1 MIPPSPAISEQKRF
15 FRALLIVS
23 LAAIVGMHIW
33 VLFTYRGKIRQGY
46 PDFIA
51 FYAVGKCIQRGL
63 RSQLYQ
69 LDTQARLQQEFA
81 PALQQRN
88 KLFPWI
94 HPAFEAL
101 ALWPLA
107 YLRYLPAYW
116 VWNALSAV
124 ALAGFVVV
132 LRPFLPKLRSLSVSL
147 PFLCAFAFFPVFDC
161 LAQGQ
166 DSVFLLL
173 LFGLAFV
180 SVKRKQDWAGG
191 SWLGLALFRYQL
203 VLPVLVV
210 FAWQRKWKIL
220 GGCAAVGFALAAVS
234 AVVVGW
240 KSLLSYPSVVLA
252 CNRMLQSSGTKWNQ
266 AMPTLRGT
274 VDRLLGAGTLSGAVV
289 IFAIS
294 AALLIASAW
303 CGQPDPQ
310 HPDFDLRFSL
320 AIVVST
326 MISYYL
332 FAHDLTLLL
341 LPLLLSAEWLC
352 SPVHRGTGRRLL
364 LVSVCLLFFSPLFFL
379 LWFRYHFLD
388 AIFWVVGLLAGGLI
402 ITRTDTRAEAG
413 SVQAGG

>member
-1 MIPPSPAISEQKRF
+1 MISTSPAISERRRF
-15 FRALLIVS
+15 FRSLLIVS
-23 LAAIVGMHIW
+23 LAAMVGMHIW
-33 VLFTYRGKIRQGY
+33 VFFTYRREIRQGY

-51 FYAVGKCIQRGL
+51 FYAVGKCVQRGL

-107 YLRYLPAYW
+107 YLPYVGAYW
-116 VWNALSAV
+116 LWNALSV
-124 ALAGFVVV
+124 AALVVFVVV
-132 LRPFLPKLRSLSVSL
+132 LRPFLPKLSTICSFL

-166 DSVFLLL
+166 DSIFLLL
-173 LFGLAFV
+173 LLGLAFT
-180 SVKRKQDWAGG
+180 SLKRKHDWSAGI
-191 SWLGLALFRYQL
+191 WLGLGLFRYQL

-210 FAWQRKWKIL
+210 LAWQRKWKTL
-220 GGCAAVGFALAAVS
+220 GGCAAIGFGLAAVS
-234 AVVVGW
+234 AGVVGG
-240 KSLLSYPSVVLA
+240 KGLLSYPSMVLA
-252 CNRMLQSSGTKWNQ
+252 CNRMLQSSGARWNQ
-266 AMPTLRGT
+266 AMPNLRGA
-274 VDRLLGAGTLSGAVV
+274 VDRLMGAGSVTGAAL

-294 AALLIASAW
+294 AALLIVSAW
-303 CGQPDPQ
+303 RGQPDPQ
-310 HPDFDLRFSL
+310 HPDFELRFSL
-320 AIVVST
+320 AVVVST

-352 SPVHRGTGRRLL
+352 SPAHRGTGRRLL
-364 LVSVCLLFFSPLFFL
+364 LAAVGLLFFSPLFFL
-379 LWFRYHFLD
+379 LWFHYHSLN
-388 AIFWVVGLLAGGLI
+388 AMFWVVALLAAGLSI
-402 ITRTDTRAEAG
+402 AKKPAPARAAVVG
-413 SVQAGG
+413 